1 MVFKKK
7 VTHINNPT
15 QGRGQNLKVVPQNF
29 TEFFSIDD
37 VTPNDLIQRN
47 QHCKEKKLEFHSNH

>member
-7 VTHINNPT
+7 VT